1 MNDLNSVLI
10 EGIVIT
16 KPHLQKTGDDVR
28 LLMRIESHRVCKE
41 GDEIRKV
48 KRDAFDIVVK
58 GHLAETYYG
67 RLSVGRG
74 VRIVGC
80 LRTIE
85 RSNLTEY
92 SVFIEGQ
99 HVEFKP
105 DKPKK
110 AGE

>member
-10 EGIVIT
+10 EGTVIT
-16 KPHLQKTGDDVR
+16 EPHLQKTGDDIR
-28 LLMRIESHRVCKE
+28 LLMRVESHRFCKE
-41 GDEIRKV
+41 GDEIRT

-58 GHLAETYYG
+58 GHQAEICYG

-92 SVFIEGQ
+92 SVFIEAQ

-105 DKPKK
+105 KK